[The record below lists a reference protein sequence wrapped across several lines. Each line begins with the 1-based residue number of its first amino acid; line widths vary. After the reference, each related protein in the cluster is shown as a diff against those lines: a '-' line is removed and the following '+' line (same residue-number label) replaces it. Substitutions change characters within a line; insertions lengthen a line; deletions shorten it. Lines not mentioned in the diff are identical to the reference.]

1 MSDQTERDSLDAAA
15 HRYCVEAIAASPAP
29 ESTTSEGIYWLTE
42 KLHATQARVRELE
55 AALQQSRDDHQGAVE
70 KLRAEVDGVAASLS
84 ERDRA
89 LTACNND
96 FGRALELLRAAER
109 DRDAA
114 QEKLRA
120 VEALADEWD
129 GAADHGEDE
138 RYGRIIARTLRGCA
152 DDLRKRLGPRPC
164 PKCGGAASWHGDEWS
179 CYGECTGYG
188 RLASPVEP
196 DAECSNCGSAL
207 SSPPCSQPDGRGGVV
222 KGHWIAGGPYK
233 NSPVESA
240 AEDATPQRHQSP
252 TDPEEF
258 R

>member
-1 MSDQTERDSLDAAA
+1 MSDQTEPLILLDADGDGEPTLWSVTDDEWTPIIS
-15 HRYCVEAIAASPAP
+15 RYQLRGKARHMWPVIVSRVTVSAE
-29 ESTTSEGIYWLTE
+29 
-42 KLHATQARVRELE
+42 ARVRELE

-188 RLASPVEP
+188 RLASPVESDA
-196 DAECSNCGSAL
+196 DAEGAS
-207 SSPPCSQPDGRGGVV
+207 
-222 KGHWIAGGPYK
+222 
-233 NSPVESA
+233 
-240 AEDATPQRHQSP
+240 
-252 TDPEEF
+252 
-258 R
+258 